1 MLKYLKYNILYIK
14 IMYVGI
20 WNRINFGL
28 MKFVKKLL
36 KEYKGLFYIYNNEK
50 LYENKEIFL
59 VVKKKY

>member
-1 MLKYLKYNILYIK
+1 
-14 IMYVGI
+14 
-20 WNRINFGL
+20 
-28 MKFVKKLL
+28 MKQDKFWFDEICKKLL